1 MRITEHSIEDFAIKL
16 LEHLGY
22 EYIYAPNI
30 APEFPSDGGV
40 AAAGGRGGI
49 FPSSGGVPA
58 AGGRG
63 GIFPSSGGVPAAGG
77 RGGIFPSSGGV
88 PAAGGRGGQDQ
99 RTSYE
104 EILLTHRL
112 AEAVRRINP
121 TVPPAAQ
128 EEAIKEIQRI
138 HSPELLTNNESFHR
152 LLTEGIKVSYQKDGQ
167 QRGDLVWLIDFNTPE
182 NNDFIVANQFTVVE
196 DGVNKRPDVILFVN
210 GIPLVVIE
218 LKNAADENATIK
230 SAFRQIE
237 TYKAVI
243 PSLFTYNAFTII
255 SDGLEARAGTLS
267 SGMSRFMA
275 WKSADG
281 KEEASHLVSQME
293 TLINGMLNKETLLDL
308 VRHFIVFEKS
318 KKEDSKTG
326 VTTISTVKK
335 LAAYHQYYA
344 VNRAV
349 ESAMR
354 ATGYSPSLKGWHQ
367 PAADD
372 GVVNS
377 PSLKGWHQPAA
388 DDGVVNSPSLKG
400 WHQPAADD
408 GVVNSPSLKGW
419 HQPAADDGVVNSPSL
434 KGWHQPA
441 ADDGVVNSPSLKGW
455 HQPAADDGVVNSPS
469 LKGWHQ
475 PAADDGVVNSPSLKG
490 WHQPAADDGVV
501 NSPSLKGW
509 HRPEGDDGVVKRTSK
524 NYFSLPYN
532 PKLKDRARELRKA
545 GNLPEVLFWNEVK
558 NKQFKGYDFDRQKI
572 IGNYIVDFY
581 CSNCQV
587 VIEIDGS
594 SHDDK
599 VEYDAERDAF
609 LESLGLTVIHIP
621 VNDIMKQISS
631 VMNML
636 HEHPALAGTKESPH
650 PPAVGTPP
658 EEGDF
663 VQESPESYG
672 VAGVKSQPKGD
683 RKGGVVWHTQGS
695 GKSLS
700 MVFFTGKIVLALNNP
715 TVVVITDRNDLDDQ
729 LFDTFASSTQLLR
742 QEPKQ
747 IENRNDL
754 KEKLK
759 VASGGVIF
767 TTIQK
772 FSPEE
777 GNVYETLSERENIV
791 VIADEA
797 HRTQYGFKAKT
808 VDEKDEQG
816 NVIGKKTVYG
826 FAKYMRDA
834 LPNATY
840 IGFTGT
846 PIESTDVNTPA
857 VFGNYIDVYDIAQA
871 VEDGATVRIYYESRL
886 AKVNLSEEG
895 KKLVEE
901 LDDELDGE
909 ELTET
914 QKAKAKW
921 TQLEALIGSENRIK
935 NVANDI
941 IQHFGQRQ
949 EVFEGKGMI
958 VAMSRRIAAD
968 LYGEIIKLKPEWHSA
983 DLDKGVIKVV
993 MTAASSDGEKIAKH
1007 HTTKQQRRML
1017 ADRMKDPD
1025 DELKLVIVR
1034 DMWLTG
1040 FDAPSM
1046 HTLYI
1051 DKPMKGHNLMQA
1063 IARVNRV
1070 YKDKPGGLVV
1080 DYLGIASDLKKAL
1093 SFYSDAGGKGD
1104 PTIAQAQAV
1113 ELMLEKLEVV
1123 SQMYSEFPSVGGV
1136 SATGGRGGFP
1146 YEDYFQA
1153 ETGQKL
1159 SMILAAEEHILGLED
1174 GKKRYINEVTALSKA
1189 FAIAV
1194 PHEQAMDV
1202 KDEVSFFQAVKAR
1215 LAKFDGTG
1223 SGRTDEEIETTIRQ
1237 VIDQALVSEQVIDVF
1252 DAAGIKKPDI
1262 SILSEDFLMELK
1274 GMEHKNV
1281 ALEVLKKLL
1290 NDEIIARSK
1299 KNLVKSKS
1307 LKEMLENSIK
1317 KYHNKILTAAEVM
1330 DELIKLSK
1338 EIVNMDSEAKKLGL
1352 SDFEYAF
1359 YTAVANNDS
1368 AKQLMQ
1374 QDKLRE
1380 LAVILTERVKQ
1391 NASIDWTIKE
1401 SVRAKLKVII
1411 KRTLRQYGYPPD
1423 MQKLATETVLKQAE
1437 MIANELSN

>member
-1 MRITEHSIEDFAIKL
+1 MNRITENTIEDFAIKL
-16 LEHLGY
+16 LERLGY
-22 EYIYAPNI
+22 DYIYAPSI
-30 APEFPSDGGV
+30 APDGENTE
-40 AAAGGRGGI
+40 RN
-49 FPSSGGVPA
+49 
-58 AGGRG
+58 
-63 GIFPSSGGVPAAGG
+63 
-77 RGGIFPSSGGV
+77 
-88 PAAGGRGGQDQ
+88 
-99 RTSYE
+99 SYE
-104 EILLTHRL
+104 EVLLNNRI

-121 TVPPAAQ
+121 TVPSVAQ

-138 HSPELLTNNESFHR
+138 HSSELLTNNEIFHR
-152 LLTEGIKVSYQKDGQ
+152 LLTEGIKVSYQKAGH
-167 QRGDLVWLIDFNTPE
+167 QRGDLVWLIDFNNPE
-182 NNDFIVANQFTVVE
+182 NNDFLVANQFTVVE
-196 DGVNKRPDVILFVN
+196 NGVNKRPDVILFVN
-210 GIPLVVIE
+210 GIPLVVLE

-243 PSLFTYNAFTII
+243 PGLFTYNAFSVI

-267 SGMSRFMA
+267 SGMSRFMQ
-275 WKSADG
+275 WKSSDG
-281 KEEASHLVSQME
+281 KTEASGLSPELE
-293 TLINGMLNKETLLDL
+293 TLITGMLNKETLLDL

-318 KKEDSKTG
+318 KKEDAQTG
-326 VTTISTVKK
+326 ITTISTVKK
-335 LAAYHQYYA
+335 IAAYHQYYA

-349 ESAMR
+349 ESALR
-354 ATGYSPSLKGWHQ
+354 ATGYTSPPQ
-367 PAADD
+367 
-372 GVVNS
+372 
-377 PSLKGWHQPAA
+377 Q
-388 DDGVVNSPSLKG
+388 
-400 WHQPAADD
+400 
-408 GVVNSPSLKGW
+408 
-419 HQPAADDGVVNSPSL
+419 
-434 KGWHQPA
+434 
-441 ADDGVVNSPSLKGW
+441 
-455 HQPAADDGVVNSPS
+455 
-469 LKGWHQ
+469 
-475 PAADDGVVNSPSLKG
+475 
-490 WHQPAADDGVV
+490 
-501 NSPSLKGW
+501 
-509 HRPEGDDGVVKRTSK
+509 
-524 NYFSLPYN
+524 
-532 PKLKDRARELRKA
+532 
-545 GNLPEVLFWNEVK
+545 GNL
-558 NKQFKGYDFDRQKI
+558 
-572 IGNYIVDFY
+572 
-581 CSNCQV
+581 
-587 VIEIDGS
+587 
-594 SHDDK
+594 
-599 VEYDAERDAF
+599 A
-609 LESLGLTVIHIP
+609 
-621 VNDIMKQISS
+621 M
-631 VMNML
+631 
-636 HEHPALAGTKESPH
+636 
-650 PPAVGTPP
+650 
-658 EEGDF
+658 
-663 VQESPESYG
+663 ESPESYG
-672 VAGVKSQPKGD
+672 VPGVKSQPKGD

-700 MVFFTGKIVLALNNP
+700 MVFFTGKIVLALDNP

-729 LFDTFASSTQLLR
+729 LFDTFAASTQLLR

-747 IENRNDL
+747 VENRNDL

-777 GNVYETLSERENIV
+777 GNVYETLSKRENIV

-797 HRTQYGFKAKT
+797 HRTQYGFRAKT
-808 VDEKDEQG
+808 VDAKDEYG

-909 ELTET
+909 ELTDT

-941 IQHFGQRQ
+941 IQHFDQRQ

-968 LYGEIIKLKPEWHSA
+968 LYDEIIKLKPEWHSD

-993 MTAASSDGEKIAKH
+993 MTSSSSDGPKIAKH
-1007 HTTKQQRRML
+1007 HTTKQQRRIL

-1104 PTIAQAQAV
+1104 PTIAQTQAV

-1123 SQMYSEFPSVGGV
+1123 SQMYN
-1136 SATGGRGGFP
+1136 GFP
-1146 YEDYFQA
+1146 YEDFFEA
-1153 ETGQKL
+1153 ETREKL

-1189 FAIAV
+1189 FAIAI

-1215 LAKFDGTG
+1215 LAKFDVSG

-1237 VIDQALVSEQVIDVF
+1237 VIDKALVSEQVIDVF

-1262 SILSEDFLMELK
+1262 SILSEEFLMELK

-1290 NDEIIARSK
+1290 NDEIRARSK
-1299 KNLVKSKS
+1299 KNLVKSQS

-1338 EIVNMDSEAKKLGL
+1338 EIVHMDNEAKKLGL
-1352 SDFEYAF
+1352 TDFEYAF

-1368 AKQLMQ
+1368 AKELMQ

-1380 LAVILTERVKQ
+1380 LAVILTERVRQ

-1437 MIANELSN
+1437 LIAKELTTD

>member
-1 MRITEHSIEDFAIKL
+1 MIRITEHSIEDFAIKL
-16 LEHLGY
+16 LEGLGY
-22 EYIYAPNI
+22 TYIYAPSI
-30 APEFPSDGGV
+30 AHDGKNPERS
-40 AAAGGRGGI
+40 
-49 FPSSGGVPA
+49 
-58 AGGRG
+58 
-63 GIFPSSGGVPAAGG
+63 
-77 RGGIFPSSGGV
+77 
-88 PAAGGRGGQDQ
+88 
-99 RTSYE
+99 SYE
-104 EILLTHRL
+104 EILLTHRMT
-112 AEAVRRINP
+112 EAVRRINP

-167 QRGDLVWLIDFNTPE
+167 QRGDLVWLIDFNTPK

-243 PSLFTYNAFTII
+243 PSLFNYNAFTII

-318 KKEDSKTG
+318 KKEDTKTG

-354 ATGYSPSLKGWHQ
+354 ATGY
-367 PAADD
+367 
-372 GVVNS
+372 
-377 PSLKGWHQPAA
+377 
-388 DDGVVNSPSLKG
+388 
-400 WHQPAADD
+400 
-408 GVVNSPSLKGW
+408 
-419 HQPAADDGVVNSPSL
+419 
-434 KGWHQPA
+434 
-441 ADDGVVNSPSLKGW
+441 
-455 HQPAADDGVVNSPS
+455 
-469 LKGWHQ
+469 
-475 PAADDGVVNSPSLKG
+475 
-490 WHQPAADDGVV
+490 
-501 NSPSLKGW
+501 
-509 HRPEGDDGVVKRTSK
+509 
-524 NYFSLPYN
+524 
-532 PKLKDRARELRKA
+532 
-545 GNLPEVLFWNEVK
+545 
-558 NKQFKGYDFDRQKI
+558 
-572 IGNYIVDFY
+572 
-581 CSNCQV
+581 
-587 VIEIDGS
+587 
-594 SHDDK
+594 K
-599 VEYDAERDAF
+599 VEKETPT
-609 LESLGLTVIHIP
+609 S
-621 VNDIMKQISS
+621 M
-631 VMNML
+631 VM
-636 HEHPALAGTKESPH
+636 
-650 PPAVGTPP
+650 
-658 EEGDF
+658 
-663 VQESPESYG
+663 ESPESYG

-700 MVFFTGKIVLALNNP
+700 MVFFTGKIVLALDNP

-729 LFDTFASSTQLLR
+729 LLDTFASSTQLLR

-808 VDEKDEQG
+808 VDEKDEHG

-846 PIESTDVNTPA
+846 PIENTDVNTPA

-886 AKVNLSEEG
+886 DKVNLSQEG

-941 IQHFGQRQ
+941 IQHFDQRQ

-958 VAMSRRIAAD
+958 VAMPRRIAAN
-968 LYGEIIKLKPEWHSA
+968 LYEEIIQLKPEWHS
-983 DLDKGVIKVV
+983 DNLDKGVIKVV
-993 MTAASSDGEKIAKH
+993 VTSSSSDGPKIAKH
-1007 HTTKQQRRML
+1007 HTTKQQRRTL

-1123 SQMYSEFPSVGGV
+1123 
-1136 SATGGRGGFP
+1136 
-1146 YEDYFQA
+1146 
-1153 ETGQKL
+1153 
-1159 SMILAAEEHILGLED
+1159 
-1174 GKKRYINEVTALSKA
+1174 
-1189 FAIAV
+1189 
-1194 PHEQAMDV
+1194 
-1202 KDEVSFFQAVKAR
+1202 
-1215 LAKFDGTG
+1215 
-1223 SGRTDEEIETTIRQ
+1223 
-1237 VIDQALVSEQVIDVF
+1237 
-1252 DAAGIKKPDI
+1252 
-1262 SILSEDFLMELK
+1262 
-1274 GMEHKNV
+1274 
-1281 ALEVLKKLL
+1281 
-1290 NDEIIARSK
+1290 
-1299 KNLVKSKS
+1299 
-1307 LKEMLENSIK
+1307 
-1317 KYHNKILTAAEVM
+1317 
-1330 DELIKLSK
+1330 
-1338 EIVNMDSEAKKLGL
+1338 
-1352 SDFEYAF
+1352 
-1359 YTAVANNDS
+1359 
-1368 AKQLMQ
+1368 
-1374 QDKLRE
+1374 
-1380 LAVILTERVKQ
+1380 
-1391 NASIDWTIKE
+1391 
-1401 SVRAKLKVII
+1401 
-1411 KRTLRQYGYPPD
+1411 
-1423 MQKLATETVLKQAE
+1423 
-1437 MIANELSN
+1437 

>member
-1 MRITEHSIEDFAIKL
+1 MTRITEHSIEDFAIQL

-22 EYIYAPNI
+22 EYIYAPSI
-30 APEFPSDGGV
+30 AHDGENPERS
-40 AAAGGRGGI
+40 
-49 FPSSGGVPA
+49 
-58 AGGRG
+58 
-63 GIFPSSGGVPAAGG
+63 
-77 RGGIFPSSGGV
+77 
-88 PAAGGRGGQDQ
+88 
-99 RTSYE
+99 SYE
-104 EILLTHRL
+104 EILLTQRM

-121 TVPPAAQ
+121 TVPAAAQ

-152 LLTEGIKVSYQKDGQ
+152 LLTEGIKVSYQKDLPASAGQ
-167 QRGDLVWLIDFNTPE
+167 AGGREERGDLVWLIDFNTPE

-318 KKEDSKTG
+318 KKEDAKTG

-354 ATGYSPSLKGWHQ
+354 ATGYTVEKETP
-367 PAADD
+367 
-372 GVVNS
+372 
-377 PSLKGWHQPAA
+377 
-388 DDGVVNSPSLKG
+388 
-400 WHQPAADD
+400 
-408 GVVNSPSLKGW
+408 
-419 HQPAADDGVVNSPSL
+419 
-434 KGWHQPA
+434 
-441 ADDGVVNSPSLKGW
+441 
-455 HQPAADDGVVNSPS
+455 
-469 LKGWHQ
+469 
-475 PAADDGVVNSPSLKG
+475 
-490 WHQPAADDGVV
+490 
-501 NSPSLKGW
+501 
-509 HRPEGDDGVVKRTSK
+509 TS
-524 NYFSLPYN
+524 
-532 PKLKDRARELRKA
+532 
-545 GNLPEVLFWNEVK
+545 
-558 NKQFKGYDFDRQKI
+558 
-572 IGNYIVDFY
+572 
-581 CSNCQV
+581 
-587 VIEIDGS
+587 
-594 SHDDK
+594 
-599 VEYDAERDAF
+599 
-609 LESLGLTVIHIP
+609 
-621 VNDIMKQISS
+621 M
-631 VMNML
+631 VM
-636 HEHPALAGTKESPH
+636 
-650 PPAVGTPP
+650 
-658 EEGDF
+658 
-663 VQESPESYG
+663 ESPESYG

-700 MVFFTGKIVLALNNP
+700 MVFFTGKIVLALDNP

-808 VDEKDEQG
+808 VDEKDEHG

-968 LYGEIIKLKPEWHSA
+968 LYEEIIKLKPEWHSD

-993 MTAASSDGEKIAKH
+993 MTSASSDGRKIAKH
-1007 HTTKQQRRML
+1007 HTTKQQRRTL
-1017 ADRMKDPD
+1017 GDRMKDPD

-1113 ELMLEKLEVV
+1113 EVMLEKLEVV
-1123 SQMYSEFPSVGGV
+1123 SQMYS
-1136 SATGGRGGFP
+1136 GFP
-1146 YEDYFQA
+1146 YEEFFQA

-1215 LAKFDGTG
+1215 LAKFDSTG

-1262 SILSEDFLMELK
+1262 SILSEEFLMELK

-1290 NDEIIARSK
+1290 NDEIKARSK

-1352 SDFEYAF
+1352 TDFEYAF
-1359 YTAVANNDS
+1359 YTAVADNDS

-1374 QDKLRE
+1374 QEKLRE

-1437 MIANELSN
+1437 MIAKELTTD